1 MKKRIILALIALSLS
16 KIFCTSQ
23 PAGQSSPTPD
33 IIAMVNATRTSLANV
48 IAPSVP
54 PIPTNPTVMTAP
66 ATGGISGQL
75 SYPSDFI
82 PPLQVVAFIAT
93 NASVYYYVDTPQNQS
108 SYTITMLPAGMYQFV
123 S

>member
-1 MKKRIILALIALSLS
+1 
-16 KIFCTSQ
+16 
-23 PAGQSSPTPD
+23 
-33 IIAMVNATRTSLANV
+33 
-48 IAPSVP
+48 
-54 PIPTNPTVMTAP
+54 MTAP